1 MVNVKSDSMAKGVED
16 DTIRPTGQRENV
28 KPVESLEELWG
39 DFWPK
44 DESVDE
50 FIDAVRQW
58 RRDDL
63 TLHKELS

>member
-44 DESVDE
+44 DESVDA
-50 FIDAVRQW
+50 FIDAVRRW